1 MRRLF
6 VLSVAA
12 LLLAPLI
19 SSEADA
25 RWGGGGAVASVAAE
39 VLRVEAFAAAVLP
52 VEGSAAALQAADS
65 AARRLEALA
74 APDGPVPASGA
85 QAGAWLVQ
93 ASVLDWA

>member
-1 MRRLF
+1 MKRLF

-19 SSEADA
+19 SSEAEA
-25 RWGGGGAVASVAAE
+25 RLGRRRRRLPGRRRICAA
-39 VLRVEAFAAAVLP
+39 EAFAAAVLP

-85 QAGAWLVQ
+85 RAGAWLVP